1 MIFSIAFDVRKAV
14 LAPAVAPAVVGPC
27 EADENTEYYHN
38 EGSGQ
43 RALTI

>member
-1 MIFSIAFDVRKAV
+1 MIFSIAFDIRKGV
-14 LAPAVAPAVVGPC
+14 PAPAAMVAVVVPW

-38 EGSGQ
+38 KGNGQ